1 MPASNPDRPAR
12 TKSGVARTKAK
23 RRWFHLEHHRAAL
36 LPLPDFLRRM
46 LASLMI
52 GGGVILLSLGVGM
65 LGYHWTEG
73 LGAMDSFINAAMI
86 LSGMGPLW
94 SPKTDPGKLFAGLYA
109 LYSGL
114 AVLAVAGVVF
124 APLVHRMLHRFHAD
138 EADQSDS
145 MSTRIP

>member
-1 MPASNPDRPAR
+1 MSAATKP
-12 TKSGVARTKAK
+12 KSGASKAR
-23 RRWFHLEHHRAAL
+23 RPLFYLEHRRAAV

-46 LASLMI
+46 LVSLALGFGVIGASLA
-52 GGGVILLSLGVGM
+52 VGM

-73 LGAMDSFINAAMI
+73 LDGMDSFINAAMI

-94 SPKTDPGKLFAGLYA
+94 DPATSGGKLFAGLYA

-114 AVLAVAGVVF
+114 AVLAVAGVIF

-138 EADQSDS
+138 PDDASDKS
-145 MSTRIP
+145 NQ